1 MAEIFIL
8 EFDGLTE
15 ETYDEVNAHMGIDS
29 ETGDG
34 DWPAGI
40 VSHTAG
46 PTERGWIVIEVWETQ
61 EDQDDFMK
69 TRLGPAL
76 HKAGVTG
83 KPKRA
88 EWSKARA
95 HHHPRK
101 ASGKAKHSAS

>member
-1 MAEIFIL
+1 MPVLIRHRAAMSPAQYDESAPPLIEKIKKQPGFL
-8 EFDGLTE
+8 FHASYEDADGL
-15 ETYDEVNAHMGIDS
+15 VVA
-29 ETGDG
+29 
-34 DWPAGI
+34 
-40 VSHTAG
+40 
-46 PTERGWIVIEVWETQ
+46 EVWETQ

-69 TRLGPAL
+69 TRRGPAL

-101 ASGKAKHSAS
+101 PSGKAKHSAS